1 MTSLEALM
9 SKAIAVPLSAEDRS
23 TADGFAAQAGRF
35 ADRVRRN
42 TLAVLAVQRYLAW
55 QGFETDLA
63 GADCWHPALRLAAD
77 VADLPVVGLGRLEC
91 LVVPSGT
98 TRVEVPLEAGGDR
111 LAYVVLELADQPL
124 AGKLLGFLVPEEGL
138 VNGVELE
145 ELRDMDEFV
154 ECLLRWQ
161 LGVDEL
167 NNLPFELSLL
177 PEDLAGRLAIV
188 MKLERLFHQDE
199 MDWGYGA
206 ANVLQVSGVRC
217 AVQSR
222 LGQELNLDELQEL
235 GERLMGLLASRWR
248 E

>member
-1 MTSLEALM
+1 MSNLEALM
-9 SKAIAVPLSAEDRS
+9 AKSIKVPLGSEDRN

-35 ADRVRRN
+35 AERIRRN
-42 TLAVLAVQRYLAW
+42 TLAVLAVQRYLTW

-77 VADLPVVGLGRLEC
+77 IADLPLVGLGRLEC
-91 LVVPSGT
+91 LVVPSGAT
-98 TRVEVPLEAGGDR
+98 EVEVPLEVGQDR

-138 VNGVELE
+138 VSAIGLE
-145 ELRDMDEFV
+145 ELRDMDEFI

-161 LGVDEL
+161 LGINEL
-167 NNLPFELSLL
+167 DNLPFELSLL

-206 ANVLQVSGVRC
+206 ANVLQASGVRG
-217 AVQSR
+217 AVQSH
-222 LGQELNLDELQEL
+222 GFQELSLDELQEL
-235 GERLMGLLASRWR
+235 GERLMGRLASRWQ
-248 E
+248 